1 MHLLKNNK
9 IIYFYLVS
17 FLFLTTIFNKN
28 LDNIYKNVFLI
39 KDIKINLETS
49 EIKDEIYLKTKYLI
63 NTNILNINKK
73 KLHKELKKLNFLEN
87 IKIKK
92 NYPST
97 IIIDTKKTKLIA
109 VTYKNQQKYY
119 LGSNGKFI
127 LSKNLKNN
135 QNLPVI
141 FGNFNVSDYFELNEI
156 LKEEDINANNIIK
169 YYYHK
174 NKRWDLY
181 LSDNIIIK
189 LPNKNVKRAISLYKI
204 FKNSNTIKNNTII
217 DLRISNRLVLKNE
230 QK

>member
-17 FLFLTTIFNKN
+17 FLFLTTISNKN

-49 EIKDEIYLKTKYLI
+49 EIKDEIYFKTKYLI

-141 FGNFNVSDYFELNEI
+141 FGNFNVSDYFKLSEI
-156 LKEEDINANNIIK
+156 LKEEYINANNVIK

>member
-17 FLFLTTIFNKN
+17 FLFLSTIFNKN

-39 KDIKINLETS
+39 KDIKINLETP

-73 KLHKELKKLNFLEN
+73 KLHKELKKLKFLEN

-141 FGNFNVSDYFELNEI
+141 FGNFNVSDYFELNKI
-156 LKEEDINANNIIK
+156 LKEEGINANNIIK

-181 LSDNIIIK
+181 LPDNIIIK
-189 LPNKNVKRAISLYKI
+189 LPNKNVKKAISLYKK

-217 DLRISNRLVLKNE
+217 DLRISNRLVLKNG